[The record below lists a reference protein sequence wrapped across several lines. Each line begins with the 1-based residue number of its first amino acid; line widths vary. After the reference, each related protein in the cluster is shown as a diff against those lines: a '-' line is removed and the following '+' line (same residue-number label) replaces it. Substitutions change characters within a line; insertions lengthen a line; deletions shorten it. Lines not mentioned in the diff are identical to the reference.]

1 MLQKNLPAN
10 VDAIPVHQGVAVA
23 KREAIKMYKNLYKRL
38 TKGYKESIDD
48 LIDLICYIDLVEN
61 EQNPINELDARKLF
75 EFLINK

>member
-1 MLQKNLPAN
+1 
-10 VDAIPVHQGVAVA
+10 
-23 KREAIKMYKNLYKRL
+23 MYKNLYKRL